1 MIVDM
6 TLILGI
12 NLTDS
17 VYLAADTRVTR
28 MRNGEIVDT
37 HDDLLKIWGNQDG
50 IFCAVAGDAGLA
62 KHLLNELRY
71 HSFARRGIEE
81 LRAAIEQFVY
91 DNADAY
97 WQEKGAT
104 TEATLMFAGSSK
116 RRKAR
121 IDTDLI
127 KRLVDA
133 HLANKEA
140 RSELGGRK
148 FMMYSDIMNLPT
160 EQFKT
165 NIYATDLF
173 AVQISDRGVIITDTK
188 PGEHL
193 AYGSPGLVKEDVEFK
208 EVARLEFGSDETNPM
223 MLTAYINMMRENRNL
238 QGVGSV
244 VVPIR
249 IQPDGKSI
257 LVTGTT
263 YTVRVNDDGVPI
275 PEEVSSIAVDAKTGT
290 FYRVQNGNKIELT
303 PIGKY
308 DTPDSDSLSL
318 LCL

>member
-1 MIVDM
+1 M

-28 MRNGEIVDT
+28 MRNGEVVGT
-37 HDDLLKIWGNQDG
+37 HDDLFKIWGNQDG

-71 HSFARRGIEE
+71 QAFARRGIEE
-81 LRAAIEQFVY
+81 LRANIEQFVY
-91 DNADAY
+91 ENADTY
-97 WQEKGAT
+97 WQQKGAT

-116 RRKAR
+116 RRRAR
-121 IDTDLI
+121 IETELM
-127 KRLVDA
+127 KRLVEA
-133 HLANKEA
+133 QLANDEA
-140 RSELGGRK
+140 RSDLGGQK
-148 FMMYSDIMNLPT
+148 FMMYSDIMSQPT
-160 EQFKT
+160 EQFRT

-173 AVQISDRGVIITDTK
+173 AVQISDQGVKVTDTK

-208 EVARLEFGSDETNPM
+208 EVARIEFGSDNTNPM
-223 MLTAYINMMRENRNL
+223 MLTAYINMMREKRNL
-238 QGVGSV
+238 QGVGNV

-249 IQPDGKSI
+249 IQPDGKSV

-263 YTVRVNDDGVPI
+263 YSVRMEGGVPI
-275 PEEVSSIAVDAKTGT
+275 PEEVSSIDVDAKTGK

-303 PIGKY
+303 PISQY
-308 DTPDSDSLSL
+308 ETPDSDSLSL
-318 LCL
+318 LFL